1 MGRPKGSKNKN
12 TDPFSDLDGDWKD
25 AAAGSSREEVQ
36 QRIAAVA
43 LNDVELRR
51 LKKEDQHLKECQ
63 EAYKDASARY
73 RDGFKQNKLKIEFL
87 KRVLDDKGGPTK
99 AVENVS
105 TDNSDLN

>member
-25 AAAGSSREEVQ
+25 AVASSSREEIQ

-51 LKKEDQHLKECQ
+51 LKKEDQHLKECA
-63 EAYKDASARY
+63 EAYKDASAVY
-73 RDGFKQNKLKIEFL
+73 RDGFKQNKLKIEFM
-87 KRVLDDKGGPTK
+87 KRALDDKGGPTK
-99 AVENVS
+99 SVDDVAS
-105 TDNSDLN
+105 DNTDLN